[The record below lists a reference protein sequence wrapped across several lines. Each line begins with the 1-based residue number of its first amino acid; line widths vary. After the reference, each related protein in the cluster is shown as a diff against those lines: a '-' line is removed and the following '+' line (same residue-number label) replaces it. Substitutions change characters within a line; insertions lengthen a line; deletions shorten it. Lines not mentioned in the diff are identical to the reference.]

1 MEVFLGHRALEKVLS
16 TSVAVGR
23 PLSNL
28 QVERT
33 FAPTHF
39 PSQDTPAQARS
50 SNMGAD
56 LGQVE
61 YVFSDKTGT
70 LTQNLM
76 KFKRCSV
83 AGTIYGEIDQASKDL
98 MTPQQLEVPFSLV
111 SKPLRSASVVLLITN
126 TVQYTYWYPRL
137 LKWCWVLCR

>member
-1 MEVFLGHRALEKVLS
+1 NIFC
-16 TSVAVGR
+16 
-23 PLSNL
+23 L
-28 QVERT
+28 Q
-33 FAPTHF
+33 
-39 PSQDTPAQARS
+39 QDTPAQARS

-83 AGTIYGEIDQASKDL
+83 GGVIYGELD
-98 MTPQQLEVPFSLV
+98 E
-111 SKPLRSASVVLLITN
+111 
-126 TVQYTYWYPRL
+126 
-137 LKWCWVLCR
+137 

>member
-1 MEVFLGHRALEKVLS
+1 MLLS
-16 TSVAVGR
+16 VI
-23 PLSNL
+23 
-28 QVERT
+28 T
-33 FAPTHF
+33 FRD
-39 PSQDTPAQARS
+39 QDTPAQARS

-83 AGTIYGEIDQASKDL
+83 GGVIYGELDQASKDL
-98 MTPQQLEVPFSLV
+98 MTPQQLTVSSSLE
-111 SKPLRSASVVLLITN
+111 KASVLLFF
-126 TVQYTYWYPRL
+126 
-137 LKWCWVLCR
+137 